1 MNKNIERRDY
11 HMKIIVKKKKSQKQ
25 SAMNCGVHKNGIG
38 RV

>member
-1 MNKNIERRDY
+1 
-11 HMKIIVKKKKSQKQ
+11 MKIIVKTKKSQKQ